1 MPSKEANEKTYPSLV
16 VFYYFDPPKIKKGEG
31 MVMYSVI
38 NTRIGIVSLPLQSI
52 ILVRWLKGRAQIL
65 NSPVAAHVGCWV
77 KKEIF
82 EWV

>member
-1 MPSKEANEKTYPSLV
+1 MNHCLPHLLPQGPPKPRLRLKNPLSKNMPSKEANEKTYPSLV

-52 ILVRWLKGRAQIL
+52 ILVR
-65 NSPVAAHVGCWV
+65 
-77 KKEIF
+77 
-82 EWV
+82 